1 MNCRNWYNR
10 SAEAS
15 VNQGSNLRYVNLR
28 YVNEANFE
36 ALYLK
41 SNLKLTC
48 KEPKLEPDSYIS
60 TLVILLPDR
69 DLYSWA
75 NQEPE
80 FKV

>member
-10 SAEAS
+10 FAEAS
-15 VNQGSNLRYVNLR
+15 VNQGSNLR

-48 KEPKLEPDSYIS
+48 KGPKLEPDSYIS
-60 TLVILLPDR
+60 TFVILLPDR

-75 NQEPE
+75 NPEPE